1 MPEDR
6 DRRSISTE
14 SSSSSSISPPAA
26 SIDLACL
33 PIGCSVSAKYRGAF
47 CSAEVKS
54 IDKQVKVKVTFLDS
68 GETST
73 ISDDQ
78 ILSSGS
84 LQIGQTVSVRLN
96 AASTC
101 DYSPVIKSSNTKRQ
115 AVIKKIIDNSTY
127 TVVFND
133 GDETTLR
140 RASLCLQGIR
150 LYQNHIGQSKAVPHL
165 RPTSPINE
173 KSTVVCIRRK
183 HKSSSQ
189 AFPALV
195 LKRKALPDYLWV
207 KSFLDGNEYVVH
219 RHDDVQPYRNNAEMQ
234 QLCRSTSKQAA
245 QACER
250 FLRYHQVPAVWQ
262 KKSNSTES
270 DDQDIDSDDETT
282 EEKDSFLAQL
292 LAFMD
297 DRGKMLRF
305 PWTGL
310 RPSVLGTPINTIPQ
324 LYNYDL
330 DLHRLFKIVRQCGG
344 SNKVTKNNQWSHVH
358 TKMGLP
364 DVSPA
369 EGAKT
374 IEQVYKK

>member
-1 MPEDR
+1 MPEER

-14 SSSSSSISPPAA
+14 SSSSSSISPPVA

-47 CSAEVKS
+47 CSAQVKS
-54 IDKQVKVKVTFLDS
+54 IDKHVKVKVTLIDS
-68 GETST
+68 GETLT
-73 ISDDQ
+73 ISDEE

-96 AASTC
+96 LPSNC
-101 DYSPVIKSSNTKRQ
+101 DYSSVIKYSTTKRQ
-115 AVIKKIIDNSTY
+115 AVIKKIIDNSIY

-150 LYQNHIGQSKAVPHL
+150 LYQNHIGQSKSVPQI

-183 HKSSSQ
+183 NKSSSQ
-189 AFPALV
+189 VFPALV

-219 RHDDVQPYRNNAEMQ
+219 RHDDVQPYRKNAEMQ
-234 QLCRSTSKQAA
+234 QLCRLTSKSAT

-250 FLRYHQVPAVWQ
+250 FLRSHQIPSIWQ
-262 KKSNSTES
+262 KKTNSIES
-270 DDQDIDSDDETT
+270 DDQDVDSEDETT

-297 DRGKMLRF
+297 DRGKNSSILSF
-305 PWTGL
+305 FL
-310 RPSVLGTPINTIPQ
+310 SL
-324 LYNYDL
+324 
-330 DLHRLFKIVRQCGG
+330 
-344 SNKVTKNNQWSHVH
+344 
-358 TKMGLP
+358 
-364 DVSPA
+364 
-369 EGAKT
+369 
-374 IEQVYKK
+374 